1 MRPRLAGPSTRR
13 CALLAALMLLPQV
26 ARADLA
32 WWLTERFKPAATA
45 YEGLS
50 ARDIHPAWARFSVL
64 TYAML
69 PPAARA
75 DVAWMRREGFAF
87 EKDGDFNG
95 DGRSDRALAGVY
107 RDKAGRTGRF
117 LLVLERQGDKWR
129 KAFLHTEPGTPGFS
143 IVTGPPGEVHWG
155 TCMECDAGAVL
166 RPRGRTYAFEK
177 GRGE

>member
-50 ARDIHPAWARFSVL
+50 ARDIHPAWASFSVL

-69 PPAARA
+69 PQAARA
-75 DVAWMRREGFAF
+75 DLAWMRREGFAF
-87 EKDGDFNG
+87 EKDGDFNA
-95 DGRSDRALAGVY
+95 DGRPDRALAGVY

-117 LLVLERQGDKWR
+117 LLVLERQG
-129 KAFLHTEPGTPGFS
+129 GTP
-143 IVTGPPGEVHWG
+143 
-155 TCMECDAGAVL
+155 L
-166 RPRGRTYAFEK
+166 LEK
-177 GRGE
+177 GRGQVARPRLFSGPRTGGSRGPRPKSPPLLLRRAEAASLI

>member
-1 MRPRLAGPSTRR
+1 
-13 CALLAALMLLPQV
+13 MLLPQV

-69 PPAARA
+69 PHAAHA

-95 DGRSDRALAGVY
+95 DGR
-107 RDKAGRTGRF
+107 TGRF
-117 LLVLERQGDKWR
+117 LLVLERQGEKWR

-177 GRGE
+177 GRAD